1 MKNSKPILDVKDLC
15 KFFPIKSQG
24 FFRKTIGWIR
34 ATDHVSFKLYRNE
47 ILGLV
52 GESGCGKSTTT
63 RTVLRALEPT
73 SGSILFQTPEGRVD
87 LANLT
92 DRELRPI
99 RKYMQMIFQD
109 PFSSLNP
116 RMTVGEIVS
125 EPLKIHNLAQG
136 TEISR
141 RVDEMLLK
149 VGLKPEHKQRYP
161 HAFSGGQRQRIG
173 IARALIM
180 RPQFVVA
187 DEAVSALDVSI
198 QAQII
203 NLLADLRQEMNLA
216 MIFVAHDLSVVR
228 HLCDRVAVMYAGQI
242 VELAPTE
249 ELFTRPRHPYTEALL
264 KSVPDIDPDKPI
276 QATLQG
282 EVADISALPKGCAFH
297 PRCPFSCADCEAKL
311 PPARELSPG
320 HTVACFNPR

>member
-1 MKNSKPILDVKDLC
+1 MFPRSGYSTGNGYAMKNSKPILDVKDLC

-187 DEAVSALDVSI
+187 DEAVSA
-198 QAQII
+198 
-203 NLLADLRQEMNLA
+203 
-216 MIFVAHDLSVVR
+216 
-228 HLCDRVAVMYAGQI
+228 
-242 VELAPTE
+242 
-249 ELFTRPRHPYTEALL
+249 
-264 KSVPDIDPDKPI
+264 
-276 QATLQG
+276 
-282 EVADISALPKGCAFH
+282 
-297 PRCPFSCADCEAKL
+297 
-311 PPARELSPG
+311 
-320 HTVACFNPR
+320 